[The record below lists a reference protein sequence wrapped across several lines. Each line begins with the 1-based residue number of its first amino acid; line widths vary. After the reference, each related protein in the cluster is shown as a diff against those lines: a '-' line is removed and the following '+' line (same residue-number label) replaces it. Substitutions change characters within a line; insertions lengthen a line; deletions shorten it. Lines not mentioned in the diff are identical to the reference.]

1 MNVEAMMPPQ
11 AIELEQSI
19 IGSLIMDSTR
29 LEDVIGILQPSMF
42 YKEQHKMIYDAILT
56 LSVNNKEIDYFTI
69 KEVLD
74 KRGQLDLV
82 GGIVYIAGLT
92 QGVTHIAHVAQHA
105 LIISQYA
112 TQRNLISICTRVVEK
127 CYQKEDVFD
136 LYDNLL
142 TELEGAFNF
151 TDSQFPRLAGEV
163 LAQLLKDRKE
173 NKGGGLMS
181 NFANFD
187 ELTNGLKP
195 SDLMILAARPA
206 MGKTAFVLQ
215 FASQVVE
222 TAKQTLFFSLEMSAE
237 QLIRRVES
245 QLSGLN
251 NKAIELG
258 KIFQGE
264 DEKLALTHKRI
275 TKMGLHIDDTA
286 GISVQKMKLKAKRVK
301 AKYGLDLIVVDY
313 LQLAYGNGKGN
324 REQEISEISR
334 GLKIIAKELGV
345 PVIALSQLSRAVESR
360 SDKRPLL
367 SDLRES
373 GSIEQDADIVAFLY
387 RDKYYNENVENDIT
401 ELIVRK
407 HRNGDLKTLNFL
419 FEGKT
424 TSFKE
429 TNEVSN
435 GSKSLDITPF
445 EPKLMSRGNWTKVDD
460 LNEGFDNTPF

>member
-1 MNVEAMMPPQ
+1 MNLEAMTPPQ
-11 AIELEQSI
+11 AQELEQSI
-19 IGSLIMDSTR
+19 LGALIMDPNR

-42 YKEQHKMIYDAILT
+42 YRAQNKMIYDAIIT

-92 QGVTHIAHVAQHA
+92 QNVTHIAHVAQHA

-112 TQRNLISICTRVVEK
+112 TQRNLITICTKVVEK
-127 CYQKEDVFD
+127 CYLKEDVFE

-151 TDSQFPRLAGEV
+151 TDSNFPRLAGEV
-163 LAQLLKDRKE
+163 LSQLLKDRKE

-181 NFANFD
+181 SFANFD

-222 TAKQTLFFSLEMSAE
+222 TGKQTLFFSLEMSAE

-258 KIFQGE
+258 KIFQGD
-264 DEKLALTHKRI
+264 DEKLAITHKRI

-301 AKYGLDLIVVDY
+301 SKYGLDLIVVDY
-313 LQLAYGNGKGN
+313 LQLASGNGKGN

-387 RDKYYNENVENDIT
+387 RDKYYNEMVENDIT

-445 EPKLMSRGNWTKVDD
+445 EPKLMSRGTWTKVDD
-460 LNEGFDNTPF
+460 LNEGFDSTPF